1 MFGGKPEETSDV
13 TRILHV
19 KFALPVD
26 LSSFWETEAMRV
38 EVKPCICHADK
49 LTESEQEES
58 ELIEKSC
65 MKVNN
70 KWMIPYPW
78 RKDPNLLPY
87 NKALVMKRLEST

>member
-38 EVKPCICHADK
+38 EVKPYICHADK

-70 KWMIPYPW
+70 KWMISYPW
-78 RKDPNLLPY
+78 RKDPNLLPD
-87 NKALVMKRLEST
+87 NKALVMKRLESP

>member
-1 MFGGKPEETSDV
+1 MGIDHAHFHAGETRQVDHLLARSFPLGWVVLGGKPEETSDV

-70 KWMIPYPW
+70 
-78 RKDPNLLPY
+78 
-87 NKALVMKRLEST
+87 